1 MGNICTKLLLDEL
14 CENTILSDEQFGF
27 RSGLSTSHAIHHF
40 VKYIIDGINSK
51 NITAVVDLDFARAFD
66 SVNYD
71 ILILKLRDMG
81 ISNTLTAWIK
91 GYLSNRQMCTK
102 FNGFTSDLKPLVCGV
117 PQGSVVGPILFL
129 CYVNDINV
137 THDTDTRITL
147 YADDTVIYCRSN
159 SVLDL
164 QLSLQLM
171 LDNVSTWCKCNRINL
186 NISKTKLFCYGT
198 RTNSTL
204 ATSI

>member
-1 MGNICTKLLLDEL
+1 
-14 CENTILSDEQFGF
+14 
-27 RSGLSTSHAIHHF
+27 
-40 VKYIIDGINSK
+40 
-51 NITAVVDLDFARAFD
+51 
-66 SVNYD
+66 
-71 ILILKLRDMG
+71 
-81 ISNTLTAWIK
+81 
-91 GYLSNRQMCTK
+91 MCTK

-137 THDTDTRITL
+137 TNDTDTRITL

-186 NISKTKLFCYGT
+186 NISKTKLCCYGT
-198 RTNSTL
+198 RHQLDACNLDLKLDNTALNCCTQYKYLGVISDETMNIEANFNYIFKRL
-204 ATSI
+204 SYTKFHFSKIRHYLNTKM